1 MVYSK
6 FLTYK
11 FYLHVD
17 ISYLII
23 IKVLIPTMQI
33 FNLKI
38 HKTFEKKSQR
48 IHTSEECQLCVK
60 STGLSH
66 YIFPSSSFIL
76 ALLLSFNFL
85 FLCVKQRQQR
95 ARETVSQTFRGTEEV
110 QAGVPLFVNRICAH
124 TSHGP
129 LRKFTPKHLGGNFN

>member
-23 IKVLIPTMQI
+23 ITVLIPTMQI

-60 STGLSH
+60 STGLSN
-66 YIFPSSSFIL
+66 IFPSSSFIL

-85 FLCVKQRQQR
+85 FLCIKQSKQR
-95 ARETVSQTFRGTEEV
+95 ARETVRV
-110 QAGVPLFVNRICAH
+110 KPLE
-124 TSHGP
+124 T
-129 LRKFTPKHLGGNFN
+129 

>member
-1 MVYSK
+1 MLMCKKFTLLNPKYKPRNKEHFTNEIMVYSK

-48 IHTSEECQLCVK
+48 LHTSEECQLRVK

-85 FLCVKQRQQR
+85 FLCIKQSQQR
-95 ARETVSQTFRGTEEV
+95 ARETVKVKTLE
-110 QAGVPLFVNRICAH
+110 A
-124 TSHGP
+124 
-129 LRKFTPKHLGGNFN
+129 

>member
-76 ALLLSFNFL
+76 ALLLSCNFL
-85 FLCVKQRQQR
+85 FLCVKQCQQR
-95 ARETVSQTFRGTEEV
+95 ARETVSQTFRGIEEV

-124 TSHGP
+124 TSYGP

>member
-11 FYLHVD
+11 LYLHMD
-17 ISYLII
+17 IFYLII

-38 HKTFEKKSQR
+38 HKIFEKKSQR

-85 FLCVKQRQQR
+85 FLCIKQSQQR
-95 ARETVSQTFRGTEEV
+95 SRETVRV
-110 QAGVPLFVNRICAH
+110 KPLE
-124 TSHGP
+124 T
-129 LRKFTPKHLGGNFN
+129 

>member
-23 IKVLIPTMQI
+23 ITVLIPTMQI

-60 STGLSH
+60 STGLSQLH
-66 YIFPSSSFIL
+66 ISLIVFHFSLVVVF
-76 ALLLSFNFL
+76 FL
-85 FLCVKQRQQR
+85 FLCIKQSKQR
-95 ARETVSQTFRGTEEV
+95 ARETVRV
-110 QAGVPLFVNRICAH
+110 KPLE
-124 TSHGP
+124 T
-129 LRKFTPKHLGGNFN
+129 

>member
-48 IHTSEECQLCVK
+48 IHTSEECQLHVK

-66 YIFPSSSFIL
+66 YTFPSSSFIL
-76 ALLLSFNFL
+76 ALLLSFNFI
-85 FLCVKQRQQR
+85 FLCIKQSQQR
-95 ARETVSQTFRGTEEV
+95 ARETARVE
-110 QAGVPLFVNRICAH
+110 PLEA
-124 TSHGP
+124 
-129 LRKFTPKHLGGNFN
+129 